1 MKEIY
6 KLLENNPVIPGL
18 KGDED
23 IAIVEKNDA
32 QIVFILYGD
41 VAKIEDIVD
50 RLKNAGK
57 TVFVN
62 MDLIS
67 GFSSKNEVMDF
78 MKKRTRVDGVIST
91 KASMLRYAKSI
102 GLITVHRFF
111 LIDSFSYESVQKQL
125 EISGADIVNVVPGWP
140 KVVGWICDETT
151 KPVIAAGLVCDRQS
165 VIENLRVG
173 AAAICTT
180 SHSVW
185 DM

>member
-67 GFSSKNEVMDF
+67 GFSSKNEVMAARF
-78 MKKRTRVDGVIST
+78 PRGAKRA
-91 KASMLRYAKSI
+91 ASRNRKS
-102 GLITVHRFF
+102 
-111 LIDSFSYESVQKQL
+111 
-125 EISGADIVNVVPGWP
+125 
-140 KVVGWICDETT
+140 
-151 KPVIAAGLVCDRQS
+151 
-165 VIENLRVG
+165 
-173 AAAICTT
+173 
-180 SHSVW
+180 
-185 DM
+185 